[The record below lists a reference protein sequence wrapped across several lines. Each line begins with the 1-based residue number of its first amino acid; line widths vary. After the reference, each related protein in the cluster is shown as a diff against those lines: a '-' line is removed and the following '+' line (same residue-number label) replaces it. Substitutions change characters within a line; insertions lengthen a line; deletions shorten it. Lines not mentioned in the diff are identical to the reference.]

1 MKREF
6 LEGLGLEK
14 ETVDKIMAENGAD
27 LEREKAKTTATK
39 ADLADAQGKL
49 SAAQT
54 ELEGLKK
61 AGVDI
66 GKLQQQLTD
75 LQAKYDTDTG
85 DLRGQLADRDYSD
98 AITRAI
104 SGKDLK
110 FSSKSAER
118 AFTAALKEQKLEL
131 KDGELTGLDD
141 FIKAQKE
148 ADPDAFAPDKAPP
161 RIVGP
166 MGGGGGVPEP
176 APKTVAEQLAA
187 NIGKTSAESG
197 KAANNIIS
205 MYTGG
210 KPNGT

>member
-27 LEREKAKTTATK
+27 LEREKAKTTAAK

-49 SAAQT
+49 TAAQT
-54 ELEGLKK
+54 ELENLKK
-61 AGVDI
+61 TGGDI

-75 LQAKYDTDTG
+75 LQAKYDKDTG
-85 DLRGQLADRDYSD
+85 DLKGQLEDRDYSD

-104 SGKDLK
+104 AGKAMK

-118 AFTAALKEQKLEL
+118 AFTAALKEKKLEL

-141 FIKAQKE
+141 FIKTQQE
-148 ADPDAFAPDKAPP
+148 ADPAAFSTEGGSVK
-161 RIVGP
+161 VSLGGSL
-166 MGGGGGVPEP
+166 GGGGADTGPTTLAGALRERY
-176 APKTVAEQLAA
+176 EQK
-187 NIGKTSAESG
+187 G
-197 KAANNIIS
+197 
-205 MYTGG
+205 
-210 KPNGT
+210 